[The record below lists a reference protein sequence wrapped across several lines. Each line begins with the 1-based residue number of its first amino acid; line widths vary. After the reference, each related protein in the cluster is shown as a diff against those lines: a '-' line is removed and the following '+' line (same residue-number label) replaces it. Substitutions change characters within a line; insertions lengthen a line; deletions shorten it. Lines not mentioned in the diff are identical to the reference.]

1 MKTKEEII
9 KDLEQTI
16 EDYNKEFSDDF
27 ITKGKF
33 GLACVIKG
41 YIAALKWVLEIDK
54 VENER

>member
-1 MKTKEEII
+1 MKTKQEII

-41 YIAALKWVLEIDK
+41 YIAALKWVLEIDE
-54 VENER
+54 VENE